1 MGTTLDEG
9 DGRPVSN
16 AVVRLVDSEGETAVE
31 TLSDELGRFRVTPP
45 EAGAYTLTAERIGY
59 RFAQTPLLDLDTGGM
74 VALEL
79 TMMPAPIGLE
89 GLEVEVDVAAEAAE
103 ELRLAG
109 VEPRSLGQR
118 WISRADIEAVEIRS
132 DVGRL
137 LEWQQIPSLRVIR
150 SENASPLGDDMGM
163 CLSLL
168 RARTGAGMGRCALGV
183 VDGRAVTNEEL
194 QFVDPETVEAMAVLQ
209 PIEATVLFGVRGEA
223 GALVIWTRRGGD

>member
-1 MGTTLDEG
+1 
-9 DGRPVSN
+9 
-16 AVVRLVDSEGETAVE
+16 VE

-59 RFAQTPLLDLDTGGM
+59 RFAQTPLLDLDTDGT

-89 GLEVEVDVAAEAAE
+89 GLDVEVDVAAEAAE

-118 WISRADIEAVEIRS
+118 WISRADIEAVAVRS

-137 LEWQQIPSLRVIR
+137 LEWQQIPSLQVLR
-150 SENASPLGDDMGM
+150 SENANPLGDDMGM

-194 QFVDPETVEAMAVLQ
+194 QYVDPETVEAMAVLQ
-209 PIEATVLFGVRGEA
+209 PIEATILFGVRGEA
-223 GALVIWTRRGGD
+223 GALMIWTRRGGD